1 MKIFKLS
8 PHLIKV
14 GQKYR
19 ELYTKP
25 KGVSC
30 YWQRCRP
37 TAQHRKGNT
46 LLCLHGNA
54 FHTYDIVDAN
64 STKGTHCCFYM
75 TALVTRTTHNVTL
88 YVYCILY

>member
-8 PHLIKV
+8 PNLVKV
-14 GQKYR
+14 GQKHR

-25 KGVSC
+25 KDVLY

-37 TAQHRKGNT
+37 TAQQCKGNT

-54 FHTYDIVDAN
+54 FDTYDIVDAN

-75 TALVTRTTHNVTL
+75 AAVVTRTTSNVTL
-88 YVYCILY
+88 QVYCILW